1 MSIWRNLIINK
12 HFKSW
17 NNENPAAQCSGLNI
31 QSRSLSVDSQS
42 PITLGHNYLARL
54 DNFIMITCVIWSG
67 LPSNWNFT
75 KLVHWNGWV
84 IWKNNNSKWCEILT
98 PKGENACCRQR
109 CIFWRWRHENVR
121 GVVCFTSQIVA
132 LPRFSVLLLGS
143 NWPIRPLR
151 GMRWN
156 IWGLELF
163 IYTDL
168 FLFNYCTIYSSH
180 LSTVGIF
187 NFWFES
193 WSPLQIIINIC
204 HKDIK
209 K

>member
-1 MSIWRNLIINK
+1 MCNL
-12 HFKSW
+12 
-17 NNENPAAQCSGLNI
+17 
-31 QSRSLSVDSQS
+31 V
-42 PITLGHNYLARL
+42 RL
-54 DNFIMITCVIWSG
+54 
-67 LPSNWNFT
+67 LPNWNFT

-168 FLFNYCTIYSSH
+168 FLFNYCTIYFP
-180 LSTVGIF
+180 LVY
-187 NFWFES
+187 S
-193 WSPLQIIINIC
+193 WNISFLVWIQSLQIIINIYY
-204 HKDIK
+204 KDIK

>member
-1 MSIWRNLIINK
+1 MCNL
-12 HFKSW
+12 
-17 NNENPAAQCSGLNI
+17 
-31 QSRSLSVDSQS
+31 V
-42 PITLGHNYLARL
+42 RL
-54 DNFIMITCVIWSG
+54 
-67 LPSNWNFT
+67 LPNWNFT

-98 PKGENACCRQR
+98 PKGENARCRQR

-156 IWGLELF
+156 IWGLKLF

-168 FLFNYCTIYSSH
+168 FLFNYSTIYF
-180 LSTVGIF
+180 LSCLQPSVVEIF
-187 NFWFES
+187 HFWWLQS
-193 WSPLQIIINIC
+193 WSSL
-204 HKDIK
+204 
-209 K
+209 